1 MLGASALSA
10 SFSLHSFPVVFP
22 AREPEASRREGLLL
36 GEILCMLASFYPGN
50 RSGLAIGM
58 AGQMV
63 WSLEC
68 VHSWSSPGITLYP
81 C

>member
-1 MLGASALSA
+1 MVGASALSA
-10 SFSLHSFPVVFP
+10 SFSLHSLPLVFP
-22 AREPEASRREGLLL
+22 TREQEASRREGLLL

-58 AGQMV
+58 ARQMA
-63 WSLEC
+63 WSSEC
-68 VHSWSSPGITLYP
+68 VHSRSSPGSTLYS

>member
-1 MLGASALSA
+1 MVGASALSA
-10 SFSLHSFPVVFP
+10 SFSPHSLPLVFP

-36 GEILCMLASFYPGN
+36 GEILCMLASSYPGN

-58 AGQMV
+58 AGQMA

-68 VHSWSSPGITLYP
+68 VHSRSSPGITLYS